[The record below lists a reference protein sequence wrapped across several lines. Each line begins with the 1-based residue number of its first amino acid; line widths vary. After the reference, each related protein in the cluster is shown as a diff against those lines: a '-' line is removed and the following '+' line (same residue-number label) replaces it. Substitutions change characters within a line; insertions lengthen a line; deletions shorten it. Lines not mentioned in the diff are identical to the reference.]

1 MSITNTTKSY
11 VLSAGLPSGSAAGQ
25 SVKSGVPI
33 ERAMRGLNM
42 HRYYNK
48 GAVFERRIIHDLIS
62 MGALLA
68 IRGAG
73 SKSFGSIKADIM
85 ALFPSGYLV
94 IIQAKNSSSK
104 FKKEHEEFIAH
115 KGIQDRRII
124 WLWATPEHYKEDL
137 KAIEKAVK

>member
-1 MSITNTTKSY
+1 MK
-11 VLSAGLPSGSAAGQ
+11 L
-25 SVKSGVPI
+25 
-33 ERAMRGLNM
+33 
-42 HRYYNK
+42 YNK
-48 GAVFERRIIHDLIS
+48 GARFERQLLHDLIG

-94 IIQAKNSSSK
+94 IIQAKNSSNK

-124 WLWATPEHYKEDL
+124 WLWATPEHYKQDL
-137 KAIEKAVK
+137 KAIEEVVK

>member
-1 MSITNTTKSY
+1 MK
-11 VLSAGLPSGSAAGQ
+11 L
-25 SVKSGVPI
+25 
-33 ERAMRGLNM
+33 
-42 HRYYNK
+42 YNK
-48 GAVFERRIIHDLIS
+48 GARFERQLLHDLIG

-115 KGIQDRRII
+115 KGIQDKRII
-124 WLWATPEHYKEDL
+124 WLWATPEHYKQDL
-137 KAIEKAVK
+137 KEISEVVK

>member
-1 MSITNTTKSY
+1 M
-11 VLSAGLPSGSAAGQ
+11 
-25 SVKSGVPI
+25 
-33 ERAMRGLNM
+33 M
-42 HRYYNK
+42 HRYNK
-48 GAVFERRIIHDLIS
+48 GAVFERRIIHDLIG

-124 WLWATPEHYKEDL
+124 WLWATPESYKEDL
-137 KAIEKAVK
+137 REIEEVVK

>member
-1 MSITNTTKSY
+1 
-11 VLSAGLPSGSAAGQ
+11 
-25 SVKSGVPI
+25 
-33 ERAMRGLNM
+33 M
-42 HRYYNK
+42 HHYNKYNK
-48 GAVFERRIIHDLIS
+48 GARFERQIIHDLTG

-73 SKSFGSIKADIM
+73 SKSAGSIKADIM

-104 FKKEHEEFIAH
+104 FKKEHEEFLSH

-137 KAIEKAVK
+137 KAIEKVVK

>member
-1 MSITNTTKSY
+1 
-11 VLSAGLPSGSAAGQ
+11 
-25 SVKSGVPI
+25 
-33 ERAMRGLNM
+33 M
-42 HRYYNK
+42 HRYSK
-48 GAVFERRIIHDLIS
+48 GASFERRIIHDLIG

-73 SKSFGSIKADIM
+73 SKSAGSIKADIM

-124 WLWATPEHYKEDL
+124 WLWATPESYKQDL
-137 KAIEKAVK
+137 KEIEKVL